1 MKDIY
6 NWVSMLGDFE
16 QEKDKIVFRGGLGS
30 EPITGKN
37 FPYIGNYVCNR
48 KFGGGEIEVTIN
60 FPEITEDAIACGLM
74 FCYDSDQR
82 YFVTATIEVRKET
95 ETAFVLKHFDKK
107 WTIHDAVGQKTTI
120 KPRKDYRLKVIVEGS
135 RVEFLVN
142 DVSVIKKDLPF
153 PLPRKQVG
161 IWCQGSKN
169 IEIRNFRLNETEAK
183 AFVIMQFSAP
193 YNELFRDVIEPV
205 CKEKTIKAL
214 RADEKYGPGHIL
226 SDIMQ
231 EIFLAKFIIA
241 EITPPNQNVFFE
253 VGFAHAM
260 RKPIIFIAERGKE
273 LPFDVSG
280 FRVLFYENSIA
291 GKNEIEEGLKK
302 NIDAILAGPFV

>member
-1 MKDIY
+1 MENKY

-16 QEKDKIVFRGGLGS
+16 QKEEKIIFKGVLGS
-30 EPITGKN
+30 DPITGKN
-37 FPYIGNYVCNR
+37 FSNIGNYVCDR
-48 KFGGGEIEVTIN
+48 KFGGGEIEAAIK
-60 FPEITEDAIACGLM
+60 FPKIAGDATACGLM

-82 YFVTATIEVRKET
+82 YFVTATIEVRKEA
-95 ETAFVLKHFDKK
+95 ETAFTLKHFDKK
-107 WTIHDAVGQKTTI
+107 WTIHDAIGQKTNI
-120 KPRKDYRLKVIVEGS
+120 ESGKDYKLKVMVEGS
-135 RVEFLVN
+135 RVEFFVN
-142 DVSVIKKDLPF
+142 NVSVIKKDLPF

-161 IWCQGSKN
+161 IWCQGSEN
-169 IEIRNFRLNETEAK
+169 IEINNFKVNEIEAK
-183 AFVIMQFSAP
+183 AFVIMQFTTP
-193 YNELFRDVIEPV
+193 YNELFRDVIESV
-205 CKEKTIKAL
+205 CKDKRIKAL

-231 EIFLAKFIIA
+231 EIYLAKFIIA

-260 RKPIIFIAERGKE
+260 RKPIIFIAERGKD

-291 GKNEIEEGLKK
+291 GKNAIEEGLKK
-302 NIDAILAGPFV
+302 NIDAILSGPFV

>member
-1 MKDIY
+1 MEDKY
-6 NWVSMLGDFE
+6 NWISMLGDFE
-16 QEKDKIVFRGGLGS
+16 QENGKIVFKGSLGTD
-30 EPITGKN
+30 PITGKQ
-37 FPYIGNYVCNR
+37 FPYIGNYVCDK
-48 KFGGGEIEVTIN
+48 KFGGGEIEATIN
-60 FPEITEDAIACGLM
+60 FPEIAEDVTSCGLM

-82 YFVTATIEVRKET
+82 YFVTVTVEVRKEV
-95 ETAFVLKHFDKK
+95 ETAFTLKHFDKK
-107 WTIHDAVGQKTTI
+107 WTLHDAVGQKTTI
-120 KPRKDYRLKVIVEGS
+120 KPDKDYKLKVIVEGS
-135 RVEFLVN
+135 RVEFFVN
-142 DVSVIKKDLPF
+142 NVSVIKKDLPF

-161 IWCQGSKN
+161 IWCQSSKK
-169 IEIRNFRLNETEAK
+169 IIISDFRLSEIESK
-183 AFVIMQFSAP
+183 AFVIMQFTTP

-205 CKEKTIKAL
+205 CKEKRIKAL

-231 EIFLAKFIIA
+231 EIYLAKFIIA
-241 EITPPNQNVFFE
+241 EITPSNQNVFFE

-291 GKNEIEEGLKK
+291 GKNEIEDGLKK
-302 NIDAILAGPFV
+302 NIDAILAGPFA